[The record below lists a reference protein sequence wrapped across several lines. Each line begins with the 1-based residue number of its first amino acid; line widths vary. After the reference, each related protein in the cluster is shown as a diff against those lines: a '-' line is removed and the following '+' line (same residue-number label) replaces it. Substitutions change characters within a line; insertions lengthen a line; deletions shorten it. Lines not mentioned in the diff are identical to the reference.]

1 MERLEILRN
10 ELGEIDDQI
19 IQLLNERRK
28 LSKRIGIV
36 KDATN
41 KPYENKEAFELT
53 KKKYNDTLGMFG
65 TSLYLRIHTDS
76 VEIQT
81 EL

>member
-1 MERLEILRN
+1 MESLELLRN
-10 ELGEIDDQI
+10 ELGNIDDNI

-41 KPYENKEAFELT
+41 KPYANKEAFELA
-53 KKKYNDTLGMFG
+53 KKKYNNKLGMFG
-65 TSLYLRIHTDS
+65 TSIYLIIHTDS
-76 VEIQT
+76 LQIQM